1 MRLKCLSSAS
11 ETTTNQPLTSATS
24 SGFEP
29 SNKKLKL
36 LKNLDSDDDGG
47 SEAGSGDT
55 SFRILQETAAYL
67 APIALTDDEKMS
79 AVLFWKRHC
88 DSYPFLNVIARV
100 Y

>member
-1 MRLKCLSSAS
+1 MAYLTDVIVNEHKMMRLKCLSSAS
-11 ETTTNQPLTSATS
+11 ETTTNQPSTSATS

-67 APIALTDDEKMS
+67 API
-79 AVLFWKRHC
+79 
-88 DSYPFLNVIARV
+88 
-100 Y
+100 